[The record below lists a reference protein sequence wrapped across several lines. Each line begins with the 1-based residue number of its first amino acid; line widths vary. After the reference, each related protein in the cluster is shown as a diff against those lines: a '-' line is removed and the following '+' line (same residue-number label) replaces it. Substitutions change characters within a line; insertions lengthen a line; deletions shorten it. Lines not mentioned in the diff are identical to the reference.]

1 MTWGGVTS
9 WTDVYTTPYVWDAQ
23 TKAWVLGDETGPVK
37 VDEVFA
43 RYTADEY
50 KELCGDDQPQ
60 AEQRRVPGSAAS
72 CELGG
77 VTSWTDLYVTPYV
90 WDDEIRDW
98 VLGTET
104 GPTRVDEK
112 FTPYTDDEYFA
123 EQRACAT

>member
-1 MTWGGVTS
+1 M
-9 WTDVYTTPYVWDAQ
+9 
-23 TKAWVLGDETGPVK
+23 
-37 VDEVFA
+37 
-43 RYTADEY
+43 
-50 KELCGDDQPQ
+50 
-60 AEQRRVPGSAAS
+60 PGSAAS

-112 FTPYTDDEYFA
+112 FTAYTDAEYQRLCGEGPAGLGAASGAA
-123 EQRACAT
+123 ERGEL